1 MSKYARLRE
10 RVAAFAGVTLHEPPS
25 ATLDELRAA
34 HDDDWV
40 TRVVEGAL
48 TDAEIRRIG
57 FPWSTFMVER
67 SRRSAG
73 ATLAAGRC
81 VTDGGDDR
89 VAVNLAGGTHHAGR
103 GHGAGYCVFNDTAI
117 ATRVLVREQ
126 RAERVLVVDLDVHQ
140 GDGTAEILGDD
151 DNVFTLSLHGRKNFP
166 FRKQQSSLDIEL
178 DDGCGD
184 DDYLAELERGLAH
197 AFRAGRPDIVFF
209 LAGADPFAGDA
220 LGRLGLTKVGLARR
234 DAHVLDRCRLHNVA
248 VVVAMAGGYATEIE
262 DTVDIHAETV
272 RQCAA
277 QQAVRAGSRRE
288 NLSIAAADAKTPP

>member
-10 RVAAFAGVTLHEPPS
+10 RVAAFDGVSLAEPLA

-40 TRVVEGAL
+40 RRVVDGAL
-48 TDAEIRRIG
+48 SDAEVRRIG
-57 FPWSTFMVER
+57 FPWSPLMVER

-73 ATLAAGRC
+73 ATLAAARC
-81 VTDGGDDR
+81 VTDGDDR
-89 VAVNLAGGTHHAGR
+89 IAVNLAGGTHHAGR

-117 ATRVLVREQ
+117 ATRVLLREQ

-184 DDYLAELERGLAH
+184 DDYLAELERAVAH
-197 AFRAGRPDIVFF
+197 AFRAGRPDVVFF

-220 LGRLGLTKVGLARR
+220 LGRLGLSKAGLARR
-234 DAHVLDRCRLHNVA
+234 DAHVLDVCRLHNVA
-248 VVVAMAGGYATEIE
+248 LVVAMAGGYAKDIE

-272 RQCAA
+272 RQCAT
-277 QQAVRAGSRRE
+277 QAAERSRSKRQ
-288 NLSIAAADAKTPP
+288 NLSIATADAKTRK